1 MSVYRTVQTDFWKDP
16 KIMEEFTPEDKLF
29 YLYLLTNPNTTQC
42 GIYGITK
49 KEMAFQLGYST
60 ETVNA
65 LMDRFITYHKLIDYN
80 TETRELVI
88 FNWAKYNFKRGGKPV
103 QDLIK
108 SELAKVKHQPY
119 IEIVGQHVPID
130 GIRQV
135 YESYYESYDESCHES
150 SNQSCNEST
159 HESSSEESLNKAIP
173 KTNDESYHES
183 YDESCHESS
192 NQSCN
197 ESTHESSSEESLN
210 KAIPKTND
218 ESYHES
224 YDESCH
230 ESSNQSCNESTHE
243 SSSEESLNKAIPKTN
258 DESYHESYDESF
270 EKNGQ
275 TETKTKTETKAE
287 TKQQQPQQ
295 QEKEKLTNDAAVAAQ
310 LNDLVGFYQ
319 QNIST
324 ATPYVIGSLEDM
336 IEDASYESAR
346 YALEQA
352 VIQEKRTLNYVKRI
366 VDRCIA
372 QKLFTFD
379 LIRLQE
385 QKRQLQHAGTNPD
398 AKSPEWLEKEERES
412 REHAARKKAELEAE
426 VPDDEELAKLMS
438 ELKDGAS
445 A

>member
-135 YESYYESYDESCHES
+135 YESYY
-150 SNQSCNEST
+150 
-159 HESSSEESLNKAIP
+159 
-173 KTNDESYHES
+173 ES

>member
-80 TETRELVI
+80 VDTRELVI

-119 IEIVGQHVPID
+119 IEIVGKHVPID

-135 YESYYESYDESCHES
+135 YESYYVSYDESCHES
-150 SNQSCNEST
+150 YDESPDESPHQSCNEST
-159 HESSSEESLNKAIP
+159 HESSSKESLNKAIQ
-173 KTNDESYHES
+173 KTIDESYHES
-183 YDESCHESS
+183 YDESS
-192 NQSCN
+192 
-197 ESTHESSSEESLN
+197 
-210 KAIPKTND
+210 
-218 ESYHES
+218 
-224 YDESCH
+224 
-230 ESSNQSCNESTHE
+230 
-243 SSSEESLNKAIPKTN
+243 
-258 DESYHESYDESF
+258 

-287 TKQQQPQQ
+287 TKPQPQQ
-295 QEKEKLTNDAAVAAQ
+295 KKETLTNDAVVADQ
-310 LNDLVGFYQ
+310 LNDLASFYQ

-336 IEDASYESAR
+336 IEDASYESVR

-352 VIQEKRTLNYVKRI
+352 VIQEKRTLKYVKRI

-385 QKRQLQHAGTNPD
+385 QKRQQQHAGTNPD
-398 AKSPEWLEKEERES
+398 AKTPEWLEKEERES

-426 VPDDEELAKLMS
+426 VPDDAELAKLMS
-438 ELKDGAS
+438 ELKGGAS

>member
-49 KEMAFQLGYST
+49 KEMAFQLGYSP

-119 IEIVGQHVPID
+119 IEIVGKHVPID

-135 YESYYESYDESCHES
+135 YESYYESYGESCHES
-150 SNQSCNEST
+150 CDV
-159 HESSSEESLNKAIP
+159 SL
-173 KTNDESYHES
+173 D
-183 YDESCHESS
+183 
-192 NQSCN
+192 
-197 ESTHESSSEESLN
+197 
-210 KAIPKTND
+210 
-218 ESYHES
+218 
-224 YDESCH
+224 
-230 ESSNQSCNESTHE
+230 
-243 SSSEESLNKAIPKTN
+243 ESLNKAIPKTN

-270 EKNGQ
+270 EKSGQ
-275 TETKTKTETKAE
+275 TETETKTETKAE

-412 REHAARKKAELEAE
+412 REHAARKKAELEAV
-426 VPDDEELAKLMS
+426 VPDEAELAKLMS
-438 ELKDGAS
+438 ELKGGAS

>member
-80 TETRELVI
+80 VETRELVI
-88 FNWAKYNFKRGGKPV
+88 YNWAKYNFKRGGKPV

-119 IEIVGQHVPID
+119 IEIVGKHVPID

-150 SNQSCNEST
+150 CDVSLDESPDQSCNEST
-159 HESSSEESLNKAIP
+159 HESSSEESLNKAIL

-183 YDESCHESS
+183 YDESS
-192 NQSCN
+192 
-197 ESTHESSSEESLN
+197 
-210 KAIPKTND
+210 
-218 ESYHES
+218 
-224 YDESCH
+224 
-230 ESSNQSCNESTHE
+230 
-243 SSSEESLNKAIPKTN
+243 
-258 DESYHESYDESF
+258 

-287 TKQQQPQQ
+287 TKQQQQQ
-295 QEKEKLTNDAAVAAQ
+295 KKEPLTNDAAVAAQ
-310 LNDLVGFYQ
+310 LSDLVSFYEL
-319 QNIST
+319 NIST
-324 ATPYVIGSLEDM
+324 ATPFVIGKLEDM

-352 VIQEKRTLNYVKRI
+352 VAQEKRTLNYVQRI

-372 QKLFTFD
+372 QKLFTFE

-385 QKRQLQHAGTNPD
+385 QRRQQQHAGTNPD

-412 REHAARKKAELEAE
+412 REHAALKKAELESQ
-426 VPDDEELAKLMS
+426 VPDEAELAKLMS
-438 ELKDGAS
+438 ELKGGAS

>member
-16 KIMEEFTPEDKLF
+16 KIMEDFTPEDKLF

-65 LMDRFITYHKLIDYN
+65 LMDRFITYHKLIDYHV
-80 TETRELVI
+80 ETRELVI

-119 IEIVGQHVPID
+119 IEIVGKHVPID

-135 YESYYESYDESCHES
+135 YESYYVSYDESCHES
-150 SNQSCNEST
+150 HDESSDESTHQSCNESDR
-159 HESSSEESLNKAIP
+159 ESSNEESLNQAIP
-173 KTNDESYHES
+173 KE
-183 YDESCHESS
+183 
-192 NQSCN
+192 
-197 ESTHESSSEESLN
+197 
-210 KAIPKTND
+210 
-218 ESYHES
+218 
-224 YDESCH
+224 
-230 ESSNQSCNESTHE
+230 
-243 SSSEESLNKAIPKTN
+243 N

-275 TETKTKTETKAE
+275 TETKTKTESKTE
-287 TKQQQPQQ
+287 TKPQPQQ
-295 QEKEKLTNDAAVAAQ
+295 QEKRQLTNDAPAAEQ
-310 LNDLVGFYQ
+310 LSDLTSFYQ
-319 QNIST
+319 NNLGL
-324 ATPYVIGSLEDM
+324 ATPHTISMLEGM
-336 IEDASYESAR
+336 IEDASYEATR

-352 VIQEKRTLNYVKRI
+352 VIQEKRSLNYVNRI
-366 VDRCIA
+366 VNRCIS
-372 QKLFTFD
+372 QKLFT
-379 LIRLQE
+379 LSAIKLQE
-385 QKRQLQHAGTNPD
+385 QRRQQQQTGTNPD
-398 AKSPEWLEKEERES
+398 AKTPEWLAEEERES

-426 VPDDEELAKLMS
+426 VPDDSEIEKLMS
-438 ELKDGAS
+438 ELKGGAT